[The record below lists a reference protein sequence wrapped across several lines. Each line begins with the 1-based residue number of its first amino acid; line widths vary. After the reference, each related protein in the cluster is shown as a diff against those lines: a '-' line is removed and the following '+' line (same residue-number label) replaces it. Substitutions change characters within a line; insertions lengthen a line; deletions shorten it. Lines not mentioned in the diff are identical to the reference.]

1 MTRKEELLEVLENAR
16 TWREVQMTVDEVLG
30 ILLADRELEELQ
42 EKVEKLTES
51 NRQLRAEN
59 RKLKGK

>member
-59 RKLKGK
+59 RKLKSK

>member
-59 RKLKGK
+59 KKLKSK